1 MKENQLVRM
10 EELLTRILFVSPLNR
25 VEDRVD
31 LEGGGTTSWRSSWV
45 GGPVSH
51 PEIFEFQDVIKI

>member
-1 MKENQLVRM
+1 MKENQSVRM

-31 LEGGGTTSWRSSWV
+31 LEGVRDGAMEIKLGGR
-45 GGPVSH
+45 GGGRNGGGKRVNRLLS
-51 PEIFEFQDVIKI
+51 